1 MISLVFAFKVT
12 VRVRLVCKLHL
23 TQIAQ
28 IQFPKLPR
36 RIVQDQ
42 FPNIYIK
49 PT

>member
-12 VRVRLVCKLHL
+12 VCVRLVCKLRL

-28 IQFPKLPR
+28 LPKI
-36 RIVQDQ
+36 IVQDQ